1 MRRMRTERCSI
12 ISFGA
17 AAEIHSNGSLA
28 ASSLSVS
35 DVNVPVNSC
44 AHQTAFGIR

>member
-1 MRRMRTERCSI
+1 MRQKRTKRCSI

-17 AAEIHSNGSLA
+17 AAEIHSIGSLA

-35 DVNVPVNSC
+35 DVNVPVKGR
-44 AHQTAFGIR
+44 AHQTAFGVR